1 MWADEQAAEPEKA
14 DGVHT
19 AGGDAQQ
26 DQQNLDCAPIVNRW
40 RPKTSLTGPSGSL
53 RERIVAPVAHNR
65 ERCCHEIPL
74 LLVVTFDYARS
85 PGSMIASSNSVASLG

>member
-1 MWADEQAAEPEKA
+1 MGDEQAAEPEKA

-40 RPKTSLTGPSGSL
+40 RRNQPHWAF
-53 RERIVAPVAHNR
+53 RVIARAHRAPVAHNR

-74 LLVVTFDYARS
+74 LLVVTFDYAPVAGLDDRLEQLG
-85 PGSMIASSNSVASLG
+85 GSLR